1 MHISFSELKNWN
13 TCAFYHKLVHIDKLA
28 GFKGNEYTAFGTA
41 IHTICEK
48 MLLREAVSPKLF
60 IDELR
65 NNIASLDDDV
75 EINQKLVV
83 DMATQGK
90 NIMPEIE
97 DAVEDYFGED
107 YEVVSTEEQIFE
119 PITGYADYNFK
130 GFIDAVIK
138 TSDGKIHIVDWKSCS
153 WGWDAK
159 RRSEPMTTYQLTLY
173 KHFYAIKHGIDPKMI
188 ETHFALLKRTAKKNR
203 VEIFRVTS
211 GPRKTDNALALLDK
225 ALQNIIKGNHVK
237 NRLSCQ
243 RCAFYKT
250 ADCP

>member
-1 MHISFSELKNWN
+1 
-13 TCAFYHKLVHIDKLA
+13 
-28 GFKGNEYTAFGTA
+28 
-41 IHTICEK
+41 
-48 MLLREAVSPKLF
+48 MLLRESVSPQLF

-65 NNIASLDDDV
+65 NNVASLDDDIEV
-75 EINQKLVV
+75 NKKLVV
-83 DMATQGK
+83 DMASQGK

-97 DAVEDYFGED
+97 DAVEDYFGES
-107 YEVVSTEEQIFE
+107 YEVVSTEEQLFE
-119 PITGYADYNFK
+119 PITAYNDYNFK

-211 GPRKTDNALALLDK
+211 GPRKTDNALTLLDR
-225 ALQNIIKGNHVK
+225 ALQNIIKGNHIK

-243 RCAFYKT
+243 RCSFYKT